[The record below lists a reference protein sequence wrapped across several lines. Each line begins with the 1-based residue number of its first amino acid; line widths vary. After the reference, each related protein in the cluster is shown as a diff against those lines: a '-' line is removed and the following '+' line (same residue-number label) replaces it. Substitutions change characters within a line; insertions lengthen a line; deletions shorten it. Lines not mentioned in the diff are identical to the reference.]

1 MNQHQILTGAVNAGD
16 NCYSVG
22 SVEGV
27 PFTAYTAG
35 CNIVILTNNFQRV
48 QIIPGILYGSV
59 QVNCLDCSTDVGK
72 IAAAYGKNICIFEP
86 TPILDSNAEHK
97 LNYKWIKTAVL
108 KADCYISV
116 ISWNLEGTKLLTGG
130 SCIQLWHLIGSD
142 KNTNSTTDLVNEN
155 VTCNNCLSQNCRCS
169 ESQGLNF
176 NWSGRA
182 NQDDNSTQ
190 DSLRWS
196 CVWQCSTATNVCF
209 LNFSPDGS
217 LFVSAGKTDRLAKIW
232 YRSAA
237 NHDYSNQSNV
247 IGSEAMQKRLTSR
260 ITSYTNYT
268 FTYIVHPRAIT
279 GICWRKTSK
288 YMPKSSV
295 ANMLV
300 TSCKDNISRL
310 WVQTLLPEDGLVNFN
325 SIEGLEQNTVPRV
338 HTTRHRQKIMQRLK
352 HMKTFS
358 QFRKRHASNSKNE
371 ENESNLNNQPIP
383 NMPST
388 YSVHDFHCFGI
399 HGATM
404 MPGIHFHLAASINA
418 KSDIP
423 LVPKLDDDLNDLNN
437 ADEKAQPS
445 FVMHWLN
452 NKEMIFTQQ
461 AEKLLQQISKK
472 IFKAE
477 TNVDA
482 KLYENDDTDENLSN
496 EEDMMNEEQ
505 HSNENATNDNFE
517 SEMNSSTLNAEAG
530 KKFRHKLCKNVGVAK
545 KLKKKK
551 ELILKQMQENQQ
563 QLQDKGTVNDLDG
576 DQENSH
582 QENSHST
589 SVPQVCSSM
598 HTLSSSHSNVDILNN
613 APAGT
618 TITSLGDFIDR
629 KFETLLREW
638 HTSYDLLFSIHP
650 VDGSLL
656 VWLVEWLDETCPG
669 SFRQAQVSFSSRIP
683 SAIPLGDAITM
694 SHNVSLYAPQSFLD
708 LRFVMA
714 SNGRQ
719 YDENCCEYGC
729 CKSDDNELK
738 EETELKSDNE
748 QEDSNIKDQES
759 KENSVE
765 EEDDDLNLSNTELE
779 KNKMLL
785 LTPTVC
791 MVTKHNNG
799 SLNLWHIGFAEN
811 TNFTQVLSISHKNRV
826 CGHRFRVNDI
836 SCHPVLPLLLTTS
849 HHNLPGM
856 SSIAKSQSN
865 SFNLN
870 NNFKES
876 TDIPPNDL
884 QGLPNSGFCSELI
897 LWKVDPVGPL
907 SKSGGVTE
915 LARINS
921 PNISAFAN
929 VAWIPTL
936 LPSTTLGSISNSPSA
951 CFIAS
956 DGNQLHI
963 YQSVIDARTLLAEMN
978 SARRTISL
986 DSSGSFEENAFNN
999 NNFNYPKNNLK
1010 DIFKIVSLQSTS
1022 RPGCILEL
1030 DAITDAI
1037 HDWQNTQ
1044 LLHVFQ
1050 DQMICGDACYNKKST
1065 QNKSS
1070 NENLNNPSLF
1080 EPGLDAVVDLR
1091 HSEVFGEPFYLV
1103 LLEKNENQQSVL
1115 HMWKLVISPETDESK
1130 NNKYSFVPD
1139 SNLVQDSDGESNL
1152 INSRIG
1158 TPDAQNRK
1166 QSKSHNMWKQAH
1178 AQSYLTNEN
1187 EFTPLKIK
1195 TEKVCTQILPLPDDV
1210 EVIHATPAAGHLS
1223 SSNIY
1228 PACFA
1233 PYLLCTACSDGSI
1246 RFWKCQVTSKQ
1257 EQFSNNN
1264 KKENI
1269 DGYEE
1274 DDEYD
1279 EKEDADEGDDLFL
1292 SHRKNRQQSDSD
1304 QFDYSW
1310 LEWEF
1315 MIGENKSSMIE
1326 VAGFP
1331 LYVSVAYSGRIACA
1345 YKDGQSYSKPTSKT
1359 PNTRF
1364 ININLA
1370 IYECESTGGSEWN
1383 LEDIIHLKNI
1393 VIPQTD
1399 NNKNGIDLGSL
1410 IDTTVRNKKTAN
1422 TLISKITSQEQ
1433 QEQLESRSTDYIQ
1446 RLLSVPSYT
1455 TIQTLKRIISEQ
1467 GNQFTLTQ
1475 KSIVQLDWVSTE
1487 DGSHILSVSVGNKI
1501 SVFTPV
1507 STDIA
1512 QANLQAMKASLK
1524 TGTTTSNRMLLK
1536 QTSSMVANPNAQDDI
1551 RWMCL
1556 RTTHLKTAD
1565 GLPPLPMQMSW
1576 VREGILIVGMDNE
1589 IQVLIQWKS
1598 CETNEDENSTSNML
1612 DSRMLTEHGL
1622 LTHAQESSLR
1632 LPTHNIP
1639 RTNSNSNL
1647 SSVNTQDKK
1656 STSTTNTT
1664 DQSQAK
1670 DSIDMSALSSLPD
1683 FGIFEAS
1690 RLACPVLPQYHPK
1703 QLMELLAFGKIQRVK
1718 AILNHLVISLCTYDS
1733 SKTIGGQTKLS
1744 GSQKNLGS
1752 WTRTRT
1758 LSIAGNTPLSPNLN
1772 NQLDFEANIPAIP
1785 EEISLD
1791 YREISS
1797 LRPLP
1802 LFTLIQAEIENPK
1815 KSEQKSNTDGDS
1827 TDDYDSLFSINQKS
1841 QIDET
1846 LDEILG
1852 KSSFSFNQM
1861 QKKQEKISLTD
1872 FGSKQASLLT
1882 KLLTHSHL
1890 PGLSSLDQMHLLALA
1905 DAVASF
1911 NSKNEIVEQNYAPD
1925 GKQTISSDSL
1935 DDCGL
1940 RFILTMRQHIYLL
1953 CCLPLVQRKQL
1964 QAQGLSPCNIVWAFF
1979 SETQEEIIQLIP
1991 CMQKQAPKWNEL
2003 KEVGIGW
2010 WVRNNFVLKRLI
2022 EQLAKSSFSLKQDP
2036 LDAALFYLAM
2046 KKKSLVWGL
2055 YRSIGDKN
2063 D

>member
-1 MNQHQILTGAVNAGD
+1 M
-16 NCYSVG
+16 
-22 SVEGV
+22 
-27 PFTAYTAG
+27 
-35 CNIVILTNNFQRV
+35 
-48 QIIPGILYGSV
+48 
-59 QVNCLDCSTDVGK
+59 
-72 IAAAYGKNICIFEP
+72 
-86 TPILDSNAEHK
+86 
-97 LNYKWIKTAVL
+97 
-108 KADCYISV
+108 
-116 ISWNLEGTKLLTGG
+116 
-130 SCIQLWHLIGSD
+130 
-142 KNTNSTTDLVNEN
+142 
-155 VTCNNCLSQNCRCS
+155 
-169 ESQGLNF
+169 
-176 NWSGRA
+176 
-182 NQDDNSTQ
+182 
-190 DSLRWS
+190 
-196 CVWQCSTATNVCF
+196 
-209 LNFSPDGS
+209 
-217 LFVSAGKTDRLAKIW
+217 
-232 YRSAA
+232 
-237 NHDYSNQSNV
+237 
-247 IGSEAMQKRLTSR
+247 
-260 ITSYTNYT
+260 
-268 FTYIVHPRAIT
+268 
-279 GICWRKTSK
+279 
-288 YMPKSSV
+288 
-295 ANMLV
+295 
-300 TSCKDNISRL
+300 
-310 WVQTLLPEDGLVNFN
+310 LPEDGLVNFN
-325 SIEGLEQNTVPRV
+325 SIEGLEQNSVPRV

-358 QFRKRHASNSKNE
+358 QFRKRHISKSE
-371 ENESNLNNQPIP
+371 ENDTNPNVNNQPIP

-404 MPGIHFHLAASINA
+404 MPGIHFHLASSINA

-423 LVPKLDDDLNDLNN
+423 LVPKLEDDLNDVNN
-437 ADEKAQPS
+437 SKEKVQPS

-477 TNVDA
+477 TNADA
-482 KLYENDDTDENLSN
+482 STNKLSDADNDDTDENLSN
-496 EEDMMNEEQ
+496 GDDELMQSEDNQQQQQQKQQQ
-505 HSNENATNDNFE
+505 HHNDLEN
-517 SEMNSSTLNAEAG
+517 EMNNSTLNAEAS
-530 KKFRHKLCKNVGVAK
+530 KKFRHKLCKNVGASK

-551 ELILKQMQENQQ
+551 ELVLKQIQENHQQ
-563 QLQDKGTVNDLDG
+563 VQQTTTATTTLTTITTTTNTTINANNITPVPPQIHQDKTSDVDNDPD
-576 DQENSH
+576 SIY
-582 QENSHST
+582 ST
-589 SVPQVCSSM
+589 SAAHGIRSSI
-598 HTLSSSHSNVDILNN
+598 HTLSSSHSNVEQLLNN
-613 APAGT
+613 TPAGT
-618 TITSLGDFIDR
+618 TVTSLGDFIDR

-638 HTSYDLLFSIHP
+638 HTSYDLLYSIHP

-683 SAIPLGDAITM
+683 NAIPLGDAVTM
-694 SHNVSLYAPQSFLD
+694 SHSVSLYAPQSFLD
-708 LRFVMA
+708 LRFVIS
-714 SNGRQ
+714 SNGKQ
-719 YDENCCEYGC
+719 YDDENLCCELGC
-729 CKSDDNELK
+729 CRSDDKVENNGNNLK
-738 EETELKSDNE
+738 EEEEK
-748 QEDSNIKDQES
+748 
-759 KENSVE
+759 E
-765 EEDDDLNLSNTELE
+765 EENANVKQNANGEEQDLNQNDDEHITELE
-779 KNKMLL
+779 KNRMLL

-849 HHNLPGM
+849 HHNLPG
-856 SSIAKSQSN
+856 
-865 SFNLN
+865 LN
-870 NNFKES
+870 NKVTKNSTYNNHLYSTNS
-876 TDIPPNDL
+876 TDTNSNPLLTDAQL

-897 LWKVDPVGPL
+897 LWKVDSVGPL

-921 PNISAFAN
+921 PNIAAFAN

-956 DGNQLHI
+956 DGNQLHV

-978 SARRTISL
+978 SAHRTVSL

-999 NNFNYPKNNLK
+999 NSNYGYTKSNLK
-1010 DIFKIVSLQSTS
+1010 DAFKIVSLQSTS

-1030 DAITDAI
+1030 DAITDAN

-1050 DQMICGDACYNKKST
+1050 DQMICGDVCYNRKQ
-1065 QNKSS
+1065 QNKAASGS
-1070 NENLNNPSLF
+1070 KEEDLNNPSLF

-1091 HSEVFGEPFYLV
+1091 HSEVFKEPFYLV
-1103 LLEKNENQQSVL
+1103 LLEKNEQQQSVL
-1115 HMWKLVISPETDESK
+1115 HMWKLVISSQSDETKS
-1130 NNKYSFVPD
+1130 NKYSYVPD
-1139 SNLVQDSDGESNL
+1139 SNLVQDYSDNESNL
-1152 INSRIG
+1152 GSRIG
-1158 TPDAQNRK
+1158 TPDTQHLHHHFRR
-1166 QSKSHNMWKQAH
+1166 QSKPHAQMWKQTH
-1178 AQSYLTNEN
+1178 AQSYTPEN
-1187 EFTPLKIK
+1187 EFTPLKIN
-1195 TEKVCTQILPLPDDV
+1195 TEKVCKQILPLPEDV

-1233 PYLLCTACSDGSI
+1233 PYLLCTACSDGSV
-1246 RFWKCQVTSKQ
+1246 RFWKCQMNLKNRQ
-1257 EQFSNNN
+1257 QQQKAGDSNNV
-1264 KKENI
+1264 EV

-1274 DDEYD
+1274 DDEYEAGEENED
-1279 EKEDADEGDDLFL
+1279 EDNYFVNRKQAAKQQDAE
-1292 SHRKNRQQSDSD
+1292 QY
-1304 QFDYSW
+1304 DYNW
-1310 LEWEF
+1310 TEWEF

-1326 VAGFP
+1326 VNGFP
-1331 LYVSVAYSGRIACA
+1331 LYVSCAYSGRIACA

-1359 PNTRF
+1359 PNSRF

-1383 LEDIIHLKNI
+1383 LEDVIHLKNI
-1393 VIPQTD
+1393 VIPQTE
-1399 NNKNGIDLGSL
+1399 NNNIDIDLSSL
-1410 IDTTVRNKKTAN
+1410 IDTTVRNKKTAD
-1422 TLISKITSQEQ
+1422 TLISKIASQEQ
-1433 QEQLESRSTDYIQ
+1433 EQIEGRSTNYIQ

-1455 TIQTLKRIISEQ
+1455 TIQTLKKIITEQ

-1487 DGSHILSVSVGNKI
+1487 DGSHVLSVSVGNKI

-1524 TGTTTSNRMLLK
+1524 TGTTTTNRMLLK
-1536 QTSSMVANPNAQDDI
+1536 QASSMVANPNAQDDI

-1556 RTTHLKTAD
+1556 RTTHLRTAD

-1576 VREGILIVGMDNE
+1576 VRDGILVVGCDSEMK
-1589 IQVLIQWKS
+1589 VYSQWKQKSVS
-1598 CETNEDENSTSNML
+1598 CDINSFEDSNLLSINNNNNNNMI
-1612 DSRMLTEHGL
+1612 DSRILTEHGL
-1622 LTHAQESSLR
+1622 LTHAQESSSLR
-1632 LPTHNIP
+1632 LPTTAHSNIP
-1639 RTNSNSNL
+1639 KSSSNSNL
-1647 SSVNTQDKK
+1647 GSIASKETSSFNNLDLNNKNKQQQ
-1656 STSTTNTT
+1656 
-1664 DQSQAK
+1664 QSQ
-1670 DSIDMSALSSLPD
+1670 SQQSQQHQHIEYTD

-1733 SKTIGGQTKLS
+1733 SKTTIGAGQNKFSSNGGGSS
-1744 GSQKNLGS
+1744 GSHKNLSS

-1758 LSIAGNTPLSPNLN
+1758 LSIAGGQQPMSPNFN
-1772 NQLDFEANIPAIP
+1772 NTLDFEANISAIP
-1785 EEISLD
+1785 EEVQLD
-1791 YREISS
+1791 YNEITSV
-1797 LRPLP
+1797 RPLP
-1802 LFTLIQAEIENPK
+1802 LFTLIQAEIENPQ
-1815 KSEQKSNTDGDS
+1815 QKSSADKSNKDGDAS
-1827 TDDYDSLFSINQKS
+1827 ENNDYDSLFSTTQKS

-1852 KSSFSFNQM
+1852 KNSFNFNQM
-1861 QKKQEKISLTD
+1861 QKKPEKLSLTD
-1872 FGSKQASLLT
+1872 FGGKQARLLT

-1911 NSKNEIVEQNYAPD
+1911 NSRNEALKEDANNYGGGAEEE
-1925 GKQTISSDSL
+1925 KQTISTDSL

-1964 QAQGLSPCNIVWAFF
+1964 QIQGLASCNLVWAFH
-1979 SETQEEIIQLIP
+1979 SETQNEIIQLIP
-1991 CMQKQAPKWNEL
+1991 CMQKQAPKWSEL
-2003 KEVGIGW
+2003 KEVGVGW
-2010 WVRNNFVLKRLI
+2010 WIRSNFVLKKLI
-2022 EQLAKSSFSLKQDP
+2022 EQLAKSSFSAKQDP

-2055 YRSIGDKN
+2055 YRSIGDKRMTEFFQN
-2063 D
+2063 NFAEDKWRKAALKNAYVLLGKQRFDHAAAFFLLAGSIFDAIEVCINKLDDLQLAMVIIRLYEGDVETVPETLKKILYQEVLGCAQDGSNYE

>member
-1 MNQHQILTGAVNAGD
+1 M
-16 NCYSVG
+16 
-22 SVEGV
+22 
-27 PFTAYTAG
+27 
-35 CNIVILTNNFQRV
+35 
-48 QIIPGILYGSV
+48 
-59 QVNCLDCSTDVGK
+59 
-72 IAAAYGKNICIFEP
+72 
-86 TPILDSNAEHK
+86 
-97 LNYKWIKTAVL
+97 
-108 KADCYISV
+108 
-116 ISWNLEGTKLLTGG
+116 
-130 SCIQLWHLIGSD
+130 
-142 KNTNSTTDLVNEN
+142 
-155 VTCNNCLSQNCRCS
+155 
-169 ESQGLNF
+169 
-176 NWSGRA
+176 
-182 NQDDNSTQ
+182 
-190 DSLRWS
+190 
-196 CVWQCSTATNVCF
+196 
-209 LNFSPDGS
+209 
-217 LFVSAGKTDRLAKIW
+217 
-232 YRSAA
+232 
-237 NHDYSNQSNV
+237 
-247 IGSEAMQKRLTSR
+247 
-260 ITSYTNYT
+260 
-268 FTYIVHPRAIT
+268 
-279 GICWRKTSK
+279 
-288 YMPKSSV
+288 
-295 ANMLV
+295 
-300 TSCKDNISRL
+300 
-310 WVQTLLPEDGLVNFN
+310 NFN

-371 ENESNLNNQPIP
+371 ENEPNPNVNNQPIP
-383 NMPST
+383 NLPNT

-423 LVPKLDDDLNDLNN
+423 LVPKLEDDLNDANN
-437 ADEKAQPS
+437 ANEKVQPS

-477 TNVDA
+477 TNAAESAAA
-482 KLYENDDTDENLSN
+482 KLSDNDDTDENLSN
-496 EEDMMNEEQ
+496 DDEMMN
-505 HSNENATNDNFE
+505 NEANDQLNDDQLE
-517 SEMNSSTLNAEAG
+517 NETNSSTLNAEAG
-530 KKFRHKLCKNVGVAK
+530 KKFRHKLCKNVGVSK

-551 ELILKQMQENQQ
+551 ELILKQIQENHQQ
-563 QLQDKGTVNDLDG
+563 IPQIHPEKTSDPDADP
-576 DQENSH
+576 DSY
-582 QENSHST
+582 ST
-589 SVPQVCSSM
+589 SAPHVRSSI
-598 HTLSSSHSNVDILNN
+598 HTVSSSHSNVDLLLSNT
-613 APAGT
+613 PAGT
-618 TITSLGDFIDR
+618 TVTSLGDFIDR

-683 SAIPLGDAITM
+683 NAIPLGDAITM

-708 LRFVMA
+708 LRFVIA
-714 SNGRQ
+714 NNGKQ
-719 YDENCCEYGC
+719 YGENLCCEYGC
-729 CKSDDNELK
+729 CRADGQGEENLANTENEEAAAK
-738 EETELKSDNE
+738 EEANE
-748 QEDSNIKDQES
+748 N
-759 KENSVE
+759 
-765 EEDDDLNLSNTELE
+765 EDDDALYQNDEDHSELE

-849 HHNLPGM
+849 HHNLPGL
-856 SSIAKSQSN
+856 N
-865 SFNLN
+865 SVTKNSMKNHNLYPGS
-870 NNFKES
+870 S
-876 TDIPPNDL
+876 TDQNPNEL

-897 LWKVDPVGPL
+897 LWKVDSVGPL

-921 PNISAFAN
+921 PNIAAFAN

-956 DGNQLHI
+956 DGNQLHV

-978 SARRTISL
+978 SAHRTMSM
-986 DSSGSFEENAFNN
+986 DSSGSFEENAFNAYN
-999 NNFNYPKNNLK
+999 NSYAKNNLK
-1010 DIFKIVSLQSTS
+1010 DAFKIVSLQSTS

-1030 DAITDAI
+1030 DAITDAN

-1050 DQMICGDACYNKKST
+1050 DQMICGDVCYSRK
-1065 QNKSS
+1065 QNRASKD
-1070 NENLNNPSLF
+1070 LNNPSLF

-1091 HSEVFGEPFYLV
+1091 HSEVFTEPFYLV

-1115 HMWKLVISPETDESK
+1115 HMWKLVISSQSDDAK
-1130 NNKYSFVPD
+1130 LNKYSYVPD
-1139 SNLVQDSDGESNL
+1139 SNLVQDSDNESNL
-1152 INSRIG
+1152 GSSSRIG
-1158 TPDAQNRK
+1158 TPDAAHLHHPPHFRR
-1166 QSKSHNMWKQAH
+1166 QSKPHTMWKQTH
-1178 AQSYLTNEN
+1178 PQSYTPEH

-1195 TEKVCTQILPLPDDV
+1195 TEKVCTQILPLPEDV

-1246 RFWKCQVTSKQ
+1246 RFWKCQMNAKNGASQRQQT
-1257 EQFSNNN
+1257 
-1264 KKENI
+1264 

-1274 DDEYD
+1274 DDEYEEGD
-1279 EKEDADEGDDLFL
+1279 EKQETGDYFASRKSKTDA
-1292 SHRKNRQQSDSD
+1292 D
-1304 QFDYSW
+1304 QFDYNW
-1310 LEWEF
+1310 TEWEF
-1315 MIGENKSSMIE
+1315 MIGENKSSLIE
-1326 VAGFP
+1326 VGGFP
-1331 LYVSVAYSGRIACA
+1331 LYVSCAYSGRIACA
-1345 YKDGQSYSKPTSKT
+1345 YKEGQSYSKPTSKT

-1383 LEDIIHLKNI
+1383 LEDVIHLKNI
-1393 VIPQTD
+1393 VIPQTE
-1399 NNKNGIDLGSL
+1399 NNNIDFDLGSL
-1410 IDTTVRNKKTAN
+1410 IDKTVSNKKTAD

-1433 QEQLESRSTDYIQ
+1433 EQLDGRSTNYIQ

-1455 TIQTLKRIISEQ
+1455 TIQTLKKIISEQ

-1487 DGSHILSVSVGNKI
+1487 DGSHVLSVSVGNKI

-1524 TGTTTSNRMLLK
+1524 TGATTTNRMLLK
-1536 QTSSMVANPNAQDDI
+1536 QASSMVANPNAQDDI

-1556 RTTHLKTAD
+1556 RTTHLRTVD

-1576 VREGILIVGMDNE
+1576 VRDGILVVGCDSEMK
-1589 IQVLIQWKS
+1589 VYSQWKQKS
-1598 CETNEDENSTSNML
+1598 SDILEDGSGSPALLNNSNMI

-1622 LTHAQESSLR
+1622 LSHAQESSSLR
-1632 LPTHNIP
+1632 LPAHSNLP
-1639 RTNSNSNL
+1639 RTSSNSNL
-1647 SSVNTQDKK
+1647 SSSLASKETASVGQLDPNKNKPQPSTASASTQSKASVDL
-1656 STSTTNTT
+1656 
-1664 DQSQAK
+1664 
-1670 DSIDMSALSSLPD
+1670 SALSQLPD

-1718 AILNHLVISLCTYDS
+1718 AILNHLVISLCTNDS
-1733 SKTIGGQTKLS
+1733 SKTIGQGKFS
-1744 GSQKNLGS
+1744 GSQKNLSS

-1758 LSIAGNTPLSPNLN
+1758 LSIAGGPPPMSPNFN
-1772 NQLDFEANIPAIP
+1772 SSLDFEANIPAIP
-1785 EEISLD
+1785 EEVQLD
-1791 YREISS
+1791 YNEITSV
-1797 LRPLP
+1797 RPLP
-1802 LFTLIQAEIENPK
+1802 LFTLIQAEIENPQQK
-1815 KSEQKSNTDGDS
+1815 TEKSNKDGDATDGN
-1827 TDDYDSLFSINQKS
+1827 DYDSLFSMNQKS

-1852 KSSFSFNQM
+1852 KSSFNFNQM
-1861 QKKQEKISLTD
+1861 QKKPEKISLTD
-1872 FGSKQASLLT
+1872 FGGKQARLLT

-1911 NSKNEIVEQNYAPD
+1911 NSKSEKDDASSYAPEE
-1925 GKQTISSDSL
+1925 KQTISPDSL

-1953 CCLPLVQRKQL
+1953 CCLPMAQRKLL
-1964 QAQGLSPCNIVWAFF
+1964 QIQGLQSCNLVWAFH
-1979 SETQEEIIQLIP
+1979 SETQDEIIQLIP
-1991 CMQKQAPKWNEL
+1991 CMQKQAPKWSDL
-2003 KEVGIGW
+2003 KEVGVGW
-2010 WVRNNFVLKRLI
+2010 WIRSNFVLKRLI
-2022 EQLAKSSFSLKQDP
+2022 EQLAKASFSVKQDP

-2055 YRSIGDKN
+2055 YRSIGDKRMTEFFQN
-2063 D
+2063 NFAEDKWRKAALKNAFVLLGKQRFDHAAAFFLLAGSIWDAIEVCINKLDDLQLAMVIIRMYEGDVETVPETLKKVLYQEVLGCAQDGTQYE